1 MLRIGNLEIKYH
13 AMPSPMASVTDIAF
27 RKLLDEIGYTG
38 YMVTEMISA
47 EGLRRKQEKTLEMI
61 KPFEFRSPQFLQ
73 LFGSEPE
80 EFVDAAKYIENETN
94 YSGIDIN
101 MGCPAPKVMRKGGGA
116 ALLLEPVRVAAIMR
130 ALKRSTRLPVTVKI
144 RLGVDQVNVF
154 EIAEILDQE
163 GADAITVHFRLKSD
177 RYGGEAKWEYAPL
190 IKERIITLL
199 IGNGDILT
207 AHVAKEKLQTKVV
220 DAVMIGRGAVKN
232 PLIFAEIAEA
242 KTSVND
248 IKWCIN
254 RLLELIEQYYPSK
267 LHLSRVKAFARFLFS
282 DRRGCKKIRNTIYAS
297 RTFDEARKHLEK
309 IQLDDYFY
317 FN

>member
-1 MLRIGNLEIKYH
+1 MLKLGNLEIKYH

-47 EGLRRKQEKTLEMI
+47 EGLRRNQEKTLEMI

-116 ALLLEPVRVAAIMR
+116 ALLQEPVRMAAIMK
-130 ALKRSTRLPVTVKI
+130 ALKSSTKLPVTVKI
-144 RLGVDQVNVF
+144 RLGFDQVNVF

-177 RYGGEAKWEYAPL
+177 RYRGEAKWEYAPL
-190 IKERIITLL
+190 NQQPECST
-199 IGNGDILT
+199 
-207 AHVAKEKLQTKVV
+207 
-220 DAVMIGRGAVKN
+220 
-232 PLIFAEIAEA
+232 
-242 KTSVND
+242 
-248 IKWCIN
+248 
-254 RLLELIEQYYPSK
+254 
-267 LHLSRVKAFARFLFS
+267 
-282 DRRGCKKIRNTIYAS
+282 RRGGGLLYVSS
-297 RTFDEARKHLEK
+297 RPRTHPAPTPAGSPPLSPH
-309 IQLDDYFY
+309 
-317 FN
+317 

>member
-1 MLRIGNLEIKYH
+1 
-13 AMPSPMASVTDIAF
+13 MPSPMASVTDIAF

-80 EFVDAAKYIENETN
+80 ELVDAVKYIENETN

-116 ALLLEPVRVAAIMR
+116 ALLQEPIRVAAIMK
-130 ALKRSTRLPVTVKI
+130 ALKSSTRLPVTVKI
-144 RLGVDQVNVF
+144 RLGLDQVNVF

-177 RYGGEAKWEYAPL
+177 RYRGEAKWEYAPL
-190 IKERIITLL
+190 IKKRIKTLL

-207 AHVAKEKLQTKVV
+207 AQVAREKLQTKVV

-254 RLLELIEQYYPSK
+254 RLLELIKQYYPSK

-282 DRRGCKKIRNTIYAS
+282 ARRGCKKIRNNIYAS

-309 IQLDDYFY
+309 IQLEDYFK
-317 FN
+317 